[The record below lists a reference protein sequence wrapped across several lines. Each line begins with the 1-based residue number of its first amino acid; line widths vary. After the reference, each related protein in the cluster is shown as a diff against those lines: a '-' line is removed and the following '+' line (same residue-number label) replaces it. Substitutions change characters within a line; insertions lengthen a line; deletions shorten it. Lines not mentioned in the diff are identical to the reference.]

1 MFLCVLPALLAWDSS
16 PGAPAALRAAALC
29 RGGRTGISGPG
40 PEPRIGTE
48 NIILAVLDPTVYGD
62 AAAPESLA
70 RYLRRLA
77 AALRSKPAATSP
89 PLAYVAMPPTVCPS
103 EPQMRARHQVGSQR
117 QPPSSRQPQTG
128 PTMSTC
134 RPKAGSPPPR
144 LVALL

>member
-16 PGAPAALRAAALC
+16 PGAPAALRAAAFC

-70 RYLRRLA
+70 RYLRRLSDGELSLTLPQFGSYQIA
-77 AALRSKPAATSP
+77 APETLTLTLMIVR
-89 PLAYVAMPPTVCPS
+89 
-103 EPQMRARHQVGSQR
+103 RANYYYRRRFRCHRWVS
-117 QPPSSRQPQTG
+117 
-128 PTMSTC
+128 
-134 RPKAGSPPPR
+134 
-144 LVALL
+144 